1 MDDFGATRM
10 SSNKE
15 VVQHLFGDYRAEWSQ
30 PDFASLFTPPP
41 YTEKLVHQRPSFLVG
56 GRGTGKTTA
65 LRSLRFDAAYAR
77 SQASESGGG
86 GLPPH
91 YGIYVRI
98 NKNRVRAFSVTE
110 LGPTDRQRA
119 FAHYFNILTCIEFCQ
134 LSSWLERDR
143 PSGRPIEIDA
153 VAITFGLDEVT
164 DLRHL
169 QTALTAGLAQL
180 ELYVNNGG
188 RTKPPILSAS
198 DAPMKAFASALL
210 TAGYLENKLLF
221 CCIDEYENLALEQQS
236 LLNAYIKHS
245 EPPISFKVG
254 MRRGGLKTH
263 HTLDSGDQLSTPD
276 DFAIIDIAEERFD
289 TFAETVAN
297 HRLASARKRGVPI
310 PEALSEFLPDMSFE
324 EEARKLG
331 CARVAAI
338 AEQGL
343 REAPAEVREW
353 FASLPDTKTY
363 FLQYWHESSGESLL
377 ELATS
382 WMENPSEWETRLGNH
397 GVSSLFWLS
406 KGRKGARIR
415 KYYAGIGTYLAL
427 ASGNIRFFLELI
439 DEAIQNQLEIG
450 WDSESPLVILPRS
463 QTESARLV
471 GRRRLAQL
479 EGLSEHGVD
488 IKRLVLAIG
497 KTFFE
502 FARDPIGRAPE
513 QNSFVVSGDPGS
525 CAKIEPIL
533 VDGVANLAFEV
544 TARTKPTS
552 ELEMKDDEYRL
563 HPIFCAFFEYS
574 HRRKRRVT
582 FRASSLLKLSSH
594 PAAALAEMMNTGDPA
609 PTDELPAQLA
619 MFTDFYHG

>member
-1 MDDFGATRM
+1 MDTIGATRM

-30 PDFASLFTPPP
+30 PDFAALFTPPP
-41 YTEKLVHQRPSFLVG
+41 YTEKLVHPRPSFLVG

-77 SQASESGGG
+77 SQASDFGSD
-86 GLPPH
+86 GLPH

-98 NKNRVRAFSVTE
+98 NKNRVRAFSITE
-110 LGPTDRQRA
+110 LCPPDRQRA
-119 FAHYFNILTCIEFCQ
+119 FAHYFNILTCIELCQ

-143 PSGRPIEIDA
+143 PSGTPITVHA
-153 VAITFGLDEVT
+153 VAATFGLSDVS
-164 DLRHL
+164 DPRAL
-169 QTALTAGLAQL
+169 QAALTSALAGL

-188 RTKPPILSAS
+188 RTTPPVLSSS
-198 DAPMKAFASALL
+198 DAPLKAFASVLAD
-210 TAGYLENKLLF
+210 AGYLKEKLLF
-221 CCIDEYENLALEQQS
+221 CCIDEYENLAMEQQS
-236 LLNAYIKHS
+236 MLNAYIKHS
-245 EPPISFKVG
+245 EPPLSYKVG

-263 HTLDSGDQLSTPD
+263 HTLDEGDQLSTPD

-297 HRLASARKRGVPI
+297 QRLSSAKKRGVPV
-310 PEALSEFLPDMSFE
+310 PESLADLLPDMSFE
-324 EEARKLG
+324 EEAKGLG
-331 CARVAAI
+331 CARVAAL
-338 AEQGL
+338 AEHGL
-343 REAPAEVREW
+343 GDAPAEVRDW
-353 FASLPDTKTY
+353 FASLPDTRSY
-363 FLQYWHESSGESLL
+363 FLQYWHESSGEPLL
-377 ELATS
+377 ELAKN
-382 WMENPSEWETRLGNH
+382 WMAKPSEWETRIGNH

-415 KYYAGIGTYLAL
+415 KYYAGVGTYLAL

-439 DEAIQNQLEIG
+439 DEAIQSQLGLG
-450 WDSESPLVILPRS
+450 WDGETPLVLYARA

-471 GRRRLAQL
+471 GKRRLAQL
-479 EGLSEHGVD
+479 EGLSERGVE

-513 QNSFVVSGDPGS
+513 QNSFVVTGDS
-525 CAKIEPIL
+525 ASRAMIQPIL
-533 VDGVANLAFEV
+533 DDGVANLAFEV
-544 TARTKPTS
+544 TAKTKPTS

-582 FRASSLLKLSSH
+582 FRASSLLKLSTRPS
-594 PAAALAEMMNTGDPA
+594 AALSEMLNTGNPA

-619 MFTDFYHG
+619 MFTDFYEG